1 MQNQLLRGLIFIIL
15 VFLVT
20 SDLKDFFSALATSS
34 SLGAFLRQSTSA
46 AQQQSSSSHH
56 ERMKRHAPGPGRH
69 EGAGTTGKDKGSD
82 EENIIS
88 VMKFKS
94 SQKVSSGEGDDGAG
108 AHSDHS
114 DFNDNDA
121 LDPVKRLNNRGQSA
135 YAKRKAMKLTA
146 EEKKEL
152 LAMKTQLTAVM
163 QEWCLP
169 KLVCELHASV
179 SERGSLTEAEKGLLS
194 LIRETSLGTMGE
206 VVSRYHF
213 AAHMGQL
220 ISGVEGNG
228 CHNFYP
234 NCPLSGNRVLQM
246 MKKVRIR

>member
-1 MQNQLLRGLIFIIL
+1 ASLSLPICVNQLLRGLIFIIL

-46 AQQQSSSSHH
+46 AQQQTSSSHH
-56 ERMKRHAPGPGRH
+56 QDRVRRHAAGQGRH
-69 EGAGTTGKDKGSD
+69 REGGEVDEGAGT
-82 EENIIS
+82 
-88 VMKFKS
+88 
-94 SQKVSSGEGDDGAG
+94 
-108 AHSDHS
+108 HSDHS